1 MVLPSSEQVT
11 ALSNSSWPSP
21 EYGPLYSDA
30 PSSPVGMSSM
40 VIA

>member
-21 EYGPLYSDA
+21 LYGPLYSDA
-30 PSSPVGMSSM
+30 PSLVGMSSIVM
-40 VIA
+40 A